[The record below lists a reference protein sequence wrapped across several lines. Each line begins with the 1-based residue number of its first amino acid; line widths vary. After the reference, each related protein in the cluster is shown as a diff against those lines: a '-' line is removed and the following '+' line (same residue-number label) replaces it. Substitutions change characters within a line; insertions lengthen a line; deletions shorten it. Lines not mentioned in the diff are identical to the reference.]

1 MHERADWCDWGE
13 VGEGAL
19 IGVDVLVRASMTGVQ
34 IVWVSKEREQKE
46 II

>member
-1 MHERADWCDWGE
+1 VDWCDWGE